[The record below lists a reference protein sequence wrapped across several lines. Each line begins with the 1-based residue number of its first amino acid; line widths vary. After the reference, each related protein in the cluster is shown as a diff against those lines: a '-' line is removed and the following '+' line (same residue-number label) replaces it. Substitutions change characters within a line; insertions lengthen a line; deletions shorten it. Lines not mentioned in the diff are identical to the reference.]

1 MSEINPQ
8 ISTAAV
14 VAWLSGDTLK
24 YLAEPDPKQN
34 ILTFKTRVDMTSSHF
49 EIWVPIYLK
58 LTEKR
63 TPKVS
68 SLILT
73 IPLSAIDT
81 FTLQVLAPAPEPVRN
96 KLSSPVLRLDFKLN
110 ETITILIP
118 LDTKEQPS
126 QGKTQSGAVLD
137 KIRQISQLLSLS
149 VYIYH
154 DASFKAQLDAIRNKI
169 PERNYRFIRNR
180 QLDLQSLYNGQGAQ
194 IARFSTESE
203 QVPRAQLEQLPAY
216 DEVASSSSNTA
227 AQKRKRP
234 RVEPHGQESE
244 QTPSEAEAL
253 KLDKESQSR
262 QRVEE
267 RVVTLENEKIRLEQ
281 PLADLQQQGFVP
293 GPRMATSEGQNPQTL
308 KEIIESTQ
316 KEIAA
321 LQQRIKTA
329 EEEIE
334 ALQQLTN
341 EMDLEVCNAKLLE
354 VQQEINEMNEECSG
368 IKENM
373 VTRGNLEDFEEDIL
387 QTLSKRIS
395 GDDR

>member
-14 VAWLSGDTLK
+14 VAWRSRDTLK

-34 ILTFKTRVDMTSSHF
+34 TLTFKTRVDKTSSLF

-63 TPKVS
+63 TPKSS
-68 SLILT
+68 SLILS
-73 IPLSAIDT
+73 IPLSTIDT
-81 FTLQVLAPAPEPVRN
+81 FSFEVLAPVPEPARN
-96 KLSSPVLRLDFKLN
+96 KLSSEVLSLNFKLN
-110 ETITILIP
+110 EKITILIP
-118 LDTKEQPS
+118 LDTKEQP
-126 QGKTQSGAVLD
+126 A
-137 KIRQISQLLSLS
+137 
-149 VYIYH
+149 
-154 DASFKAQLDAIRNKI
+154 
-169 PERNYRFIRNR
+169 
-180 QLDLQSLYNGQGAQ
+180 QGAQ
-194 IARFSTESE
+194 IARFSTEPE

-216 DEVASSSSNTA
+216 DEVSSSSSNTA

-267 RVVTLENEKIRLEQ
+267 RVATLEKEKIRLEEL
-281 PLADLQQQGFVP
+281 LADLQQQGFVP

-308 KEIIESTQ
+308 KEIIESAQ

-334 ALQQLTN
+334 ALQKLTN

-354 VQQEINEMNEECSG
+354 VQQEVNEMDEECSG

-373 VTRGNLEDFEEDIL
+373 VTRGNLEDFEDLL